1 MTVSARVI
9 QADIK
14 RTIAAAISAGLAVQR
29 VEVDR
34 DGKIVVVIGPQDDSI
49 SDVKDDEEWADL
61 ERT

>member
-14 RTIAAAISAGLAVQR
+14 RTIAAAISAGLAVKR

-34 DGKIVVVIGPQDDSI
+34 YGKIVVVTCRQDDSN
-49 SDVKDDEEWADL
+49 SDAKDDEEWADL
-61 ERT
+61 EGT